1 MADNHVR
8 SSLGRHAECSCEG
21 RRGPMRQGDL
31 LEPTCQ
37 ALARARAQS
46 QRGGT
51 GCDDMYPNLS
61 SPQPVP
67 LALEARRPV
76 VQQVR
81 FIEQN
86 NCAPRQRNPLR
97 PAPQALPKA
106 R

>member
-1 MADNHVR
+1 
-8 SSLGRHAECSCEG
+8 
-21 RRGPMRQGDL
+21 MRQGDL

-67 LALEARRPV
+67 LALEARGPV

-86 NCAPRQRNPLR
+86 DCAPRQRNPLR

-106 R
+106 RYGRFGAVPGDIDRGIRALFFE